1 MDRISTGNA
10 SLFHACFRSW
20 GAENRAVLS
29 DFGTILGPS
38 QAGGLLGKSHF
49 RGACKSFIMR
59 GLQFVSYKMY
69 YVNKSC
75 RIEYGGK
82 GV

>member
-1 MDRISTGNA
+1 MTGNSPLFRPTFGLGIA
-10 SLFHACFRSW
+10 EKWAILSLF
-20 GAENRAVLS
+20 
-29 DFGTILGPS
+29 GTVLGP
-38 QAGGLLGKSHF
+38 GGPSGPLEISHF
-49 RGACKSFIMR
+49 HRGRKSFIMR
-59 GLQFVSYKMY
+59 YLQVVSDKMY